1 MIRAGVVG
9 SPAKHSLS
17 PLIHTAWLKAA
28 RIDGQYSLYD
38 IEKDGF
44 PAFLQQALDEGLRG
58 VNVTLPFKEQA
69 LNAAD
74 EASDVAHAAGA
85 ANLLLFEAGGRIHA
99 GNTDGEGLLF
109 ALASQA
115 PGTRVLERPVTIL
128 GAGGA
133 AKGAAA
139 ALAGAGVRDIRI
151 VNRTVQ
157 RAEQLAVDLM
167 MDFEADVR
175 ACDFDEAL
183 QDAGLLIN
191 AATAGLGGK
200 DDRGLDLS
208 KAPDDMVVMDMVYSP
223 LVTPLLAQ
231 ARARSLPVV
240 DGLEM
245 LIGQAIPSFEAF
257 FGQMPPRGVDV
268 RALALA
274 ELGRR
279 G

>member
-9 SPAKHSLS
+9 SPARHSLS
-17 PLIHTAWLKAA
+17 PLIHTAWLRAA
-28 RIDGQYSLYD
+28 RIDGQYGLYD
-38 IEKDGF
+38 IAPDGF
-44 PAFLQQALDEGLRG
+44 ADFLKGALDQGLRG

-74 EASDVAHAAGA
+74 EASEIAKAAGA
-85 ANLLLFEAGGRIHA
+85 ANLLIFEAGGIRA

-115 PGTRVLERPVTIL
+115 PHVKVLDRPVVLL

-139 ALAGAGVRDIRI
+139 ALARAGASEIRI
-151 VNRTVQ
+151 VNRTAA

-167 MDFEADVR
+167 MDFDADIR
-175 ACDFDEAL
+175 RCDFEEAL
-183 QDAGLLIN
+183 AGAGLLIN
-191 AATAGLGGK
+191 AATAGLGGH
-200 DDRGLDLS
+200 DDRALDLS
-208 KAPDDMVVMDMVYSP
+208 TAPDDMVVMDMVYSP
-223 LVTPLLAQ
+223 LVTPLLA
-231 ARARSLPVV
+231 RARNRGLQIV

-257 FGQMPPRGVDV
+257 YGQLPPRDVDV
-268 RALALA
+268 RGLALE

>member
-9 SPAKHSLS
+9 SPARHSLS
-17 PLIHTAWLKAA
+17 PLIHTAWLRAA
-28 RIDGQYSLYD
+28 RIDGQYGLND

-44 PAFLQQALDEGLRG
+44 PAFLQRAMDEGLRG
-58 VNVTLPFKEQA
+58 VNVTLPFKEHA

-74 EASDVAHAAGA
+74 EASEAAQLAGA
-85 ANLLLFEAGGRIHA
+85 ANLLIFEASGIRA
-99 GNTDGEGLLF
+99 TNTDGEGLLF

-115 PGTRVLERPVTIL
+115 PGLSIGERPIVIL

-139 ALAGAGVRDIRI
+139 ALARAGAQTLRI
-151 VNRTVQ
+151 VNRTPE

-167 MDFEADVR
+167 MDFDCDISR
-175 ACDFDEAL
+175 ADFDEAIE
-183 QDAGLLIN
+183 DAGLLIN
-191 AATAGLGGK
+191 AATAGLGGH

-208 KAPDDMVVMDMVYSP
+208 RAPDDMAVMDMVYSP
-223 LVTPLLAQ
+223 LVTPLLAT
-231 ARARSLPVV
+231 ARDRGLPIV

-257 FGQMPPRGVDV
+257 YGKAPPLNVDV
-268 RALALA
+268 RELALA

-279 G
+279 

>member
-17 PLIHTAWLKAA
+17 PLIHTAWLRAA
-28 RIDGQYSLYD
+28 RIDGQYGLYD
-38 IEKDGF
+38 IAEGGF
-44 PAFLQQALDEGLRG
+44 ADFLKQSIDQGLRG

-74 EASDVAHAAGA
+74 EASEIAKAAGA
-85 ANLLLFEAGGRIHA
+85 ANLLIFEAGGIRA

-115 PGTRVLERPVTIL
+115 PHVKLLDRPVVLL

-139 ALAGAGVRDIRI
+139 ALARAGAAEIRI
-151 VNRTVQ
+151 VNRTAA

-167 MDFEADVR
+167 MDFDADIR
-175 ACDFDEAL
+175 RCEFEDAL
-183 QDAGLLIN
+183 EGAGLLIN
-191 AATAGLGGK
+191 AATAGLGGH
-200 DDRGLDLS
+200 DDRTLDLS
-208 KAPDDMVVMDMVYSP
+208 LAPDDMVVMDMVYSP
-223 LVTPLLAQ
+223 LVTPLLA
-231 ARARSLPVV
+231 RARDRGLQIV

-257 FGQMPPRGVDV
+257 YGQLPPRDVDV
-268 RALALA
+268 RGLALA

-279 G
+279 E